1 MPAEAIVQD
10 AWSEHVAWSKAATRL
25 KNRRTGARVIVLAL
39 TIAGAALQTL
49 AGTLLE
55 GDVRTYTGGA
65 GAVALVLVPLLVG
78 YFLKPEETKKWL
90 RARSISEGIK
100 SKVYTFRALGSMT
113 PVDELKKDVRDIRG
127 WGKDLERI
135 RSGID
140 PGNDTP
146 PGELDSD
153 AYLRLRV
160 LQQIDNYYLPKAK
173 WHASRAELFR
183 WLEIALGI
191 AAAVLGVIATYVADP
206 ASAGPWV
213 AVLTTIGGSIA
224 AYAASSRYDF
234 QATTFFATA
243 QQLKD
248 LTHDWSD
255 GTLEWP
261 ELVRSCEEVISAEN
275 RAWMAKLEET
285 QEPPADAPGS

>member
-1 MPAEAIVQD
+1 MPVDAIVQD
-10 AWSEHVAWSKAATRL
+10 AWSEHVAWSETATRL
-25 KNRRTGARVIVLAL
+25 KNRRTWARVIVLAL
-39 TIAGAALQTL
+39 TIAGAALETL
-49 AGTLLE
+49 AGTLPE
-55 GDVRTYTGGA
+55 GQLRTYTGGA

-90 RARSISEGIK
+90 RARSIAEGIK
-100 SKVYTFRALGSMT
+100 SEIYRFRALNAT
-113 PVDELKKDVRDIRG
+113 IPVEELKTKVREIRG
-127 WGKDLERI
+127 WGRDLERI
-135 RSGID
+135 RSRID
-140 PGNDTP
+140 PGDATP

-160 LQQIDNYYLPKAK
+160 LNQINSYYLPKAK

-255 GTLEWP
+255 GTLAWP
-261 ELVRSCEEVISAEN
+261 ELVRSCEEVISTEN

-285 QEPPADAPGS
+285 QEPPADTSG